1 MSGRVNEM
9 FSPVCESRHIL
20 NVRVDAT
27 SYVDATARV
36 LAWAQQS
43 RSCYVCL
50 ATVNSI
56 MEAHASGEYQRV
68 MRDADLVTS
77 DGMPLVWLL
86 RWLGIAEASRVYG
99 PDLVPMVLAAAA
111 EQGIRVGFYGG
122 SERALAKLLGTV
134 GCRFPDL
141 QVAYAYAPPFRALTP
156 EEDDRQT
163 RAIADSGT
171 RILFVGLGGAKQ
183 DYWMH
188 AHHGRVRAVML
199 GVGAAFD
206 YLAGTKPQAPR
217 WMRRSGLEWLFR
229 LGAEPRRLWRRYLAR
244 NPRFAILALA
254 QLVRTRFHEHR
265 RTA

>member
-1 MSGRVNEM
+1 MNCHVNEM
-9 FSPVCESRHIL
+9 ISPVCESRHIL

-27 SYVDATARV
+27 SYTDATARV
-36 LAWAQQS
+36 LAWAQES
-43 RSCYVCL
+43 RSCFVCL

-56 MEAHASGEYQRV
+56 MEAQASGEYQRV

-86 RWLGIAEASRVYG
+86 RWLGIPQASRVYG

-111 EQGIRVGFYGG
+111 ERGIPVGFYGG
-122 SERALAKLLGTV
+122 SERALAKLLETV
-134 GCRFPDL
+134 GRRFPQL
-141 QVAYAYAPPFRALTP
+141 KIAHAYAPPFRPLTQ
-156 EEDDRQT
+156 EEDDWQT
-163 RAIADSGT
+163 RAIEDSGV

-188 AHHGRVRAVML
+188 AHQQRVNAVML

-206 YLAGTKPQAPR
+206 YLAGTKPQAPG
-217 WMRRSGLEWLFR
+217 WMQRSGLEWLFR

-244 NPRFAILALA
+244 NPRFAVLALA

>member
-1 MSGRVNEM
+1 MPTKAAWKPTTPPPRCIGRPPSDSG
-9 FSPVCESRHIL
+9 
-20 NVRVDAT
+20 
-27 SYVDATARV
+27 
-36 LAWAQQS
+36 
-43 RSCYVCL
+43 
-50 ATVNSI
+50 
-56 MEAHASGEYQRV
+56 
-68 MRDADLVTS
+68 
-77 DGMPLVWLL
+77 
-86 RWLGIAEASRVYG
+86 
-99 PDLVPMVLAAAA
+99 LAA
-111 EQGIRVGFYGG
+111 
-122 SERALAKLLGTV
+122 LW
-134 GCRFPDL
+134 
-141 QVAYAYAPPFRALTP
+141 AYLH
-156 EEDDRQT
+156 RQT

>member
-1 MSGRVNEM
+1 M
-9 FSPVCESRHIL
+9 
-20 NVRVDAT
+20 RVDAT
-27 SYVDATARV
+27 SYADATARV
-36 LAWAQQS
+36 LAWAREA

-68 MRDADLVTS
+68 MRNADLVTS

-86 RWLGIAEASRVYG
+86 RWLGIPQATRVYG

-111 EQGIRVGFYGG
+111 EQSIPVGFYGG
-122 SERALAKLLGTV
+122 SERALAKLLETV
-134 GCRFPDL
+134 GRRFPH
-141 QVAYAYAPPFRALTP
+141 VKIAYAYAPPFRSLTP

-163 RAIADSGT
+163 GVIKDSGV

-183 DYWMH
+183 DHWMY
-188 AHHGRVRAVML
+188 AHQGRVNAVML

-217 WMRRSGLEWLFR
+217 WMQRSGLEWLFR
-229 LGAEPRRLWRRYLAR
+229 LVAEPRRLWRRYLTR
-244 NPRFAILALA
+244 NPRFAVLALA
-254 QLVRTRFHEHR
+254 QLVRTHFHEHR
-265 RTA
+265 GTA